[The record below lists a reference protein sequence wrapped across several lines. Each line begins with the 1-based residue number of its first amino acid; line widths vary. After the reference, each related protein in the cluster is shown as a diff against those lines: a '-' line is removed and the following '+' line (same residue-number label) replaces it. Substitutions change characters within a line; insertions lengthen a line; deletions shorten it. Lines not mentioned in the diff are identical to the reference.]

1 MHDKEK
7 TNLKEGFV
15 NYMQG
20 QILSGALKPGDR
32 IPPERTLALQ
42 YGISRGSVNQGI
54 LDLARM
60 GFLTIVPRKGTFVA
74 EYLKKATPDTVSAIM
89 GYDSDYMSSS
99 LFKDL
104 MEMRILIERECV
116 SLVCG
121 RMNGDIREK
130 LRAKNDALFTAKPET
145 AAEVLYEYHCCL
157 CELSGNAAYLM
168 IFRSFEKMTRRL
180 IQIHFEDEREIGIC
194 LPAYAELTE
203 TIINGSSAEADKKI
217 CGILGQASDYLNE
230 LLAEKE
236 GSHER
241 KERTGN

>member
-1 MHDKEK
+1 MHNTER

-99 LFKDL
+99 LFRDL

-116 SLVCG
+116 SLTCR
-121 RMNGDIREK
+121 RMNGDRKKKLCEK
-130 LRAKNDALFTAKPET
+130 KDALFDAGPEKI
-145 AAEVLYEYHCCL
+145 ADELYEYHCCL

-180 IQIHFEDEREIGIC
+180 IHIHYEDERQIDVC
-194 LPAYAELTE
+194 LPAYTELTE
-203 TIINGSSAEADKKI
+203 AIANGDSAEADKKI
-217 CGILGQASDYLNE
+217 CSILGQASDYLHV
-230 LLAEKE
+230 LLAEKD
-236 GSHER
+236 GSHDR